1 MIITIDGPAGVGK
14 STVAQML
21 AQKLGFDFLNT
32 GAMYRCA
39 ALASIEANIPRDDS
53 EKIVDCVKSLRF
65 EQKGPQ
71 IFLSGRDVTDRIR
84 QKDVTQLVSHIAD
97 IIPLR
102 HVLIEWQKEFAKGR
116 NIVTEGRDQ
125 GSVVFNNAECKIF
138 LTATPEI
145 RARRRTDQL
154 QQMGI
159 NANLDQI
166 LNDQILRDELD
177 AKRPFGA
184 LRPASDC
191 VIIQSDD
198 LSMEQV
204 IEEMLSIVRSKSQSS
219 Q

>member
-1 MIITIDGPAGVGK
+1 
-14 STVAQML
+14 
-21 AQKLGFDFLNT
+21 
-32 GAMYRCA
+32 
-39 ALASIEANIPRDDS
+39 
-53 EKIVDCVKSLRF
+53 
-65 EQKGPQ
+65 
-71 IFLSGRDVTDRIR
+71 
-84 QKDVTQLVSHIAD
+84 
-97 IIPLR
+97 
-102 HVLIEWQKEFAKGR
+102 
-116 NIVTEGRDQ
+116 
-125 GSVVFNNAECKIF
+125 
-138 LTATPEI
+138 
-145 RARRRTDQL
+145 
-154 QQMGI
+154 MGI

>member
-39 ALASIEANIPRDDS
+39 ALASIEAHIPLDAS

-71 IFLSGRDVTDRIR
+71 IFLDNRDVTERIR
-84 QKDVTQLVSHIAD
+84 QKDVTQLVSPIAD

-102 HVLIEWQKEFAKGR
+102 HVLIEWQKKFAQGR

-125 GSVVFNNAECKIF
+125 GSVVFNNADCKIF

-154 QQMGI
+154 QLMGI
-159 NANLDQI
+159 DADFNQI
-166 LNDQILRDELD
+166 LKDQILRDELD

-191 VIIQSDD
+191 VVIRSDD

-204 IEEMLSIVRSKSQSS
+204 IEEMLRIVRSKSQSS

>member
-39 ALASIEANIPRDDS
+39 ALASIEANIPLDAS

-65 EQKGPQ
+65 EQKGPR
-71 IFLSGRDVTDRIR
+71 IFLSGRDVTERIR
-84 QKDVTQLVSHIAD
+84 QKDVTQLVSPIAD

-102 HVLIEWQKEFAKGR
+102 HVLIEWQKEFAQGR
-116 NIVTEGRDQ
+116 DIVTEGRDQ
-125 GSVVFNNAECKIF
+125 GSVVFHDADCKIF

-145 RARRRTDQL
+145 RAKRRTDQL
-154 QQMGI
+154 QRMGI
-159 NANLDQI
+159 DAHFDQI
-166 LNDQILRDELD
+166 LKDQILRDELD

-191 VIIQSDD
+191 VVIQSDD

-204 IEEMLSIVRSKSQSS
+204 IEQMLSIVRKKSQSS